1 MLYKKLLIT
10 LAIITLY
17 FSACTKIDTTKL
29 GIELIPTVDNIHT
42 FETTLDVVANT
53 YAFPTDVND
62 TTVPKLS
69 KGSLHALGYLNDPLF
84 GTIRASIFIEL
95 KPEYFK
101 FSFPIPKDSLIAF
114 DSAVLVLD
122 YKMAYG
128 DTNSTL
134 QAKVYQITKP
144 DFTEDTT
151 KIIYN
156 TSTDIAYNAGN
167 VIGQA
172 SFATKSLTAQKKL
185 ATGDSVSNQLRI
197 KIDQTFA
204 KALFERDSTNAF
216 ASDEAF
222 TNYLKGFA
230 IVPDEGIG
238 NALAYFSLIDSK
250 LEFHYRKKNNGKID
264 TTSTSFYSTA
274 TCAHANTIKREYAGK
289 EINTHFAIQ
298 PAGDNVVYVQSAPGT
313 YVRVSI
319 PKLAEFKAKG
329 NVVINRA
336 ELGVEQMYDASNNIF
351 TSSPYLFLDAI
362 DETNKKIITVPNDF
376 SFQGGQPNFPYFF
389 DIYKSKTKQDPANH
403 TVSWYTFNL
412 SRYVQG
418 IVTRNEPIYDFRLHL
433 PYIATANYGP
443 YPINLFFNNIA
454 QYRVKLA
461 GGNSSTQKMKLHIIY
476 SKI

>member
-69 KGSLHALGYLNDPLF
+69 KSSLHALGYLNDPLF
-84 GTIRASIFIEL
+84 GTTRASIFVEL

-101 FSFPIPKDSLIAF
+101 FNFPIPKDSLIAF
-114 DSAVLVLD
+114 DSAVLVLG
-122 YKMAYG
+122 YKNAYG
-128 DTNSTL
+128 DTNSGL
-134 QAKVYQITKP
+134 NAKVYQITKP

-151 KIIYN
+151 KVIYN

-167 VIGQA
+167 IIGQA
-172 SFATKSLTAQKKL
+172 PFTTKSLTAQKKL

-204 KALFERDSTNAF
+204 RALFEKDSTNVF

-230 IVPDEGIG
+230 IVPDAGIG

-264 TTSTSFYSTA
+264 TTSTSFYSTG
-274 TCAHANTIKREYAGK
+274 TSAHANRVERVYASG
-289 EINTHFAIQ
+289 EINNHFATP

-336 ELGVEQMYDASNNIF
+336 ELSVEQMYDASNNTF

-403 TVSWYTFNL
+403 AVSWYTFNL

-433 PYIATANYGP
+433 PYIATANYGS

-461 GGNSSTQKMKLHIIY
+461 GGNSAAQKMKLHIIY

>member
-10 LAIITLY
+10 LAIISLY

-42 FETTLDVVANT
+42 FETTLDVAANT

-69 KGSLHALGYLNDPLF
+69 KSSLHALGYLNDPLF
-84 GTIRASIFIEL
+84 GTTRASIFVEL

-114 DSAVLVLD
+114 DSAVLVLG
-122 YKMAYG
+122 YKNAYG
-128 DTNSTL
+128 DTNSVL
-134 QAKVYQITKP
+134 NAKVYQIIQS

-156 TSTDIAYNAGN
+156 TSADIAYGALL
-167 VIGQA
+167 GQTA
-172 SFATKSLTAQKKL
+172 FTTKNLTAQRKL

-230 IVPDEGIG
+230 IVPDAGIG

-274 TCAHANTIKREYAGK
+274 TSAHANRVERVYASG
-289 EINTHFAIQ
+289 EINNHFVTL

-313 YVRVSI
+313 HVRISI
-319 PKLAEFKAKG
+319 PKLPEFKAKG

-336 ELGVEQMYDASNNIF
+336 ELSIEQMYDASNNTF
-351 TSSPYLFLDAI
+351 ASSPYLFLDAI
-362 DETNKKIITVPNDF
+362 DETNKKFITVPNDF

-461 GGNSSTQKMKLHIIY
+461 GGNGSTQKMKLHIIY